1 MKINSRNIIKPEFSI
16 NKNQVQKKNAGASF
30 NGAYAAPA
38 PFVYPVSK
46 AQINSNIPVSYKQIG
61 EIKVPGLKDSA
72 RIYKLANGQRIIT
85 ASKKGPI
92 VVRTVYNTGSLNEPD
107 NKRGI
112 SHFIEHNL
120 FNGSRNLK
128 PKEYDLKVS
137 DLGGETNASTGFA
150 ATDYYL
156 KIQPVNDN
164 ALEEALKLNAE
175 QTQFPLFPN
184 EQLIKEKEPV
194 KSEIDMCADSP
205 EDAAVCTALKNLFK
219 IKTSSENFVIGTKNN
234 INSLTRSDV
243 LDYFNTWYTPDNAV
257 TVITGNIDH
266 NEAAS
271 LAAKYFNKQNDYSNI
286 QKRFYEPVEYID
298 KPVRE
303 DIIKSNAE
311 QPSITAA
318 FAVKEG
324 TPDTEIDKL
333 DVLFGLMNLK
343 NSGFYKAMDKL
354 GVSFDIVK
362 ENMQNKPQGAK
373 AVLITLSAPEDK
385 LETALKTLYDQIR
398 EISNNTPDYKD
409 VINVK
414 KSIINSIYAS
424 AENSKDLNS
433 LLSDAVMNNNYSCF
447 TSKIN
452 TVSNITP
459 EDISKTAAKYL
470 DLNKVSI
477 CVSHHKDADAALINR
492 NYSGARSVS
501 FGAKI
506 KPADI
511 LKEENASVK
520 QFKLSN
526 GIESTVIE
534 GNMAAKSAVILDLK
548 TDELNKTSSAAFM
561 VLNEMLARGS
571 SLNDAESFNK
581 ILDEKDISI
590 SLSAGLD
597 GLNAVLDCSTDEIKD
612 AAELLKE
619 KLMHPNLTQKEF
631 ERAKQLVKEA
641 VDAESI
647 SAFDKLHQEL
657 HPELGIYKDKKTRL
671 KELEALKLSDI
682 QALYSRIIYS
692 SSLHALMCAPYS
704 SNPELTSLFNNELAS
719 IPLNFKPFSLKKAA
733 QYNIYKPLKEEKIL
747 TEAREQSQA
756 EIVQGF
762 KFKKSDNIDDI
773 AKINLLNI
781 ILGAGGMSSRLFLDL
796 REDKKLAYSVKSG
809 LYYEKDTGVLYLKIG
824 TTTQSPD
831 FKEGSPE
838 NVLKSIEGF
847 RRNVNL
853 LKTQK
858 VSVKELEAAKI
869 KYKTAV
875 LNSLETNILK
885 SHVYADAKNSYYG
898 MKVNEKLFEAIDK
911 ITPDDIMQTADYVFK
926 NPSVISIAAGR
937 TTLEKLK
944 IGL

>member
-16 NKNQVQKKNAGASF
+16 NKKQAQKQTAASF
-30 NGAYAAPA
+30 KSAYAMTS
-38 PFVYPVSK
+38 VYPAVQ
-46 AQINSNIPVSYKQIG
+46 AQINTNIPVSYRQIG
-61 EIKVPGLKDSA
+61 EIEIPGLKENA
-72 RIYKLANGQRIIT
+72 RIFKLANGQRIIT

-156 KIQPVNDN
+156 QIQPLNDN
-164 ALEEALKLNAE
+164 TLEEAVKLNAE

-194 KSEIDMCADSP
+194 KSEINMCADNP
-205 EDAAVCTALKNLFK
+205 DDAAVCTALKNLFK
-219 IKTSSENFVIGTKNN
+219 IKTSSENFVIGTEEN
-234 INSLTRSDV
+234 INSLTRGDV

-271 LAAKYFNKQNDYSNI
+271 LASKYFNKQNDYSNI
-286 QKRFYEPVEYID
+286 HKRYYEPLEYID

-303 DIIKSNAE
+303 DIIRSNTE

-324 TPDTEIDKL
+324 APDTEIDKL

-343 NSGFYKAMDKL
+343 NSAFYKAMEEL
-354 GVSFDIVK
+354 GASFDIIK

-373 AVLITLSAPEDK
+373 AVLITVSAPEDK
-385 LETALKTLYDQIR
+385 LETVLKAIYGKIK
-398 EISNNTPDYKD
+398 EISNNPPEYKD
-409 VINVK
+409 VMNAK
-414 KSIINSIYAS
+414 KSVLNSIYAS

-452 TVSNITP
+452 TVKNITP

-470 DLNKVSI
+470 DLNKISI
-477 CVSHHKDADAALINR
+477 CVSHHKDADAASINK

-506 KPADI
+506 KPIDI
-511 LKEENASVK
+511 LKEENASIK

-526 GIESTVIE
+526 GIESTVID
-534 GNMAAKSAVILDLK
+534 GNKAGKSSVILNLN
-548 TDELNKTSSAAFM
+548 TDELNETSSAAFM
-561 VLNEMLARGS
+561 VLNEMLQRGS
-571 SLNDAESFNK
+571 SLQSADNFNK

-590 SLSAGLD
+590 FLSAGLD
-597 GLNAVLDCSTDEIKD
+597 GLSASLECSEEEIKN
-612 AAELLKE
+612 AAGLLKE

-641 VDAESI
+641 VNAESI

-657 HPELGIYKDKKTRL
+657 HPELGIYKDKKMRL

-692 SSLHALMCAPYS
+692 SSLHALMCAPHND
-704 SNPELTSLFNNELAS
+704 NPALTDLFNNELAS
-719 IPLNFKPFSLKKAA
+719 IPLNFKPFSIEKGA

-747 TEAREQSQA
+747 TEAREQAQA

-762 KFKKSDNIDDI
+762 KFKKSENIDDI

-824 TTTQSPD
+824 TTTQNSD
-831 FKEGSPE
+831 VKEGSPE

-858 VSVKELEAAKI
+858 VSDKELEAAKI

-875 LNSLETNILK
+875 LNSLETNALK
-885 SHVYADAKNSYYG
+885 SDVYADAKNSYYG
-898 MKVNEKLFEAIDK
+898 MTLNEKLFEAIDK

-937 TTLEKLK
+937 DTLEKLK
-944 IGL
+944 L